1 MPRLAL
7 LPAAVT
13 AMPVGPRW
21 RLSPQREGTYRT
33 PPPATSG
40 LAQAR
45 LLSRRLCGPEILCCV
60 LCLLFLVFSR
70 MFGLSSGLTACRPF
84 LFLRYVLKSFFRS
97 FIPSCAC
104 ACPHYHFRA
113 ESPSLSMG
121 SVECRAPPR
130 SRPRRPSRGTVAYP
144 SAPHHTTTLPP
155 TMPHLRALE
164 GVSPGGAPP
173 QRPRRPTPR
182 PPPHAAAPATRWPPG
197 QTPARPP

>member
-1 MPRLAL
+1 MAAFATTRGHLPHPTSGHVWTRPGTAFVTEAL
-7 LPAAVT
+7 RSGNFVLRSLFTLPCFFSYVWALVWVDGV
-13 AMPVGPRW
+13 PSLS
-21 RLSPQREGTYRT
+21 LSP
-33 PPPATSG
+33 
-40 LAQAR
+40 
-45 LLSRRLCGPEILCCV
+45 V
-60 LCLLFLVFSR
+60 
-70 MFGLSSGLTACRPF
+70 RPQE
-84 LFLRYVLKSFFRS
+84 FFRS